1 VTPDVGILTSLF
13 NSFTTAFA
21 NGIGFI
27 HSDAKWLLGVL
38 ILIDLILAVVLN
50 LSDGDHMKT
59 LITRILK
66 YGFFIWLVMDYKNLV
81 NVVIDSFEKI
91 GLKAGGGGLS
101 NALLADP
108 SALADEGILLTSP
121 IFDHINNVSAIDVI
135 KNLPDIIFTGLMAL
149 LIIFCFFIIGI
160 QIFITYLEFYVVGAL
175 ALILLPFGVNKH
187 TAFLGEKAIGA
198 VLSFGIKLMV
208 LAFIAAVAIPLV
220 KTWALPVDPT
230 LKQCLC
236 LFLGACALMFLSW
249 HAPTMAAGLLSGH
262 PTLTAGTAAGMAVA
276 GGFAT
281 YAGGWAAV
289 TAGRASIEAGH
300 RATMAAVRGGGQL
313 AGAYESGGI
322 GEVAKLGGAYVS
334 KGAHKVTDSFV
345 SSFDSGKKTAA
356 SMLDDSGEG
365 NITGGSGT
373 TPSGGGSDDPFAHMD
388 FAKIRRRLKYVHNSI
403 PPSETRGGGG
413 SAKPDLKGGDKS

>member
-1 VTPDVGILTSLF
+1 VTPDIGILTSLF
-13 NSFTTAFA
+13 NNFMSAFA

-27 HSDAKWLLGVL
+27 HGDAKWLLG
-38 ILIDLILAVVLN
+38 ILMVIDLLLAVLLN

-59 LITRILK
+59 LITKTLK
-66 YGFFIWLVMDYKNLV
+66 YGFFIWLVMDYKNLAQ
-81 NVVIDSFEKI
+81 VVLNSFKAI
-91 GLKAGGGGLS
+91 GLKAGGGSLS
-101 NALLADP
+101 ETLLSDP
-108 SALADEGILLTSP
+108 SSLADEGIMLTSP
-121 IFDHINNVSAIDVI
+121 IFDHINNLSTIDVV
-135 KNLPDIIFTGLMAL
+135 KNLPDIIFTGLMGL

-208 LAFIAAVAIPLV
+208 LSFIAAVTIPLV

-236 LFLGACALMFLSW
+236 LFLRACALMFLSW

-276 GGFAT
+276 GGAAT
-281 YAGGWAAV
+281 LGLGWAGA
-289 TAGRASIEAGH
+289 TLGRAGIHTGH
-300 RATMAAVRGGGQL
+300 RATMAATRGGGQV
-313 AGAYESGGI
+313 AGAYESGGV
-322 GEVAKLGGAYVS
+322 GGVTRLGGAYVS
-334 KGAHKVTDSFV
+334 KAAHKITDPFV

-356 SMLDDSGEG
+356 SMVNDSG
-365 NITGGSGT
+365 GST
-373 TPSGGGSDDPFAHMD
+373 AGGGTSSKGASSNDPFAHMD
-388 FAKIRRRLKYVHNSI
+388 FATIRKRLRYVSNSV
-403 PPSETRGGGG
+403 PPSHEGGGG
-413 SAKPDLKGGDKS
+413 SAKPDLKGGDKP